1 MERISWID
9 YAKAIGIYFVV
20 LGHLSLPQIGSDFI
34 YSFHMPLFFLLAGI
48 TFKTSYDTITFLR
61 KKFHALIVPYFCFSL
76 ILFTYWFLAGRHY
89 GADVASGTSTTV
101 LQAIQ
106 HIFYGISNDIY
117 PSPLWFLTCLF
128 VCEILFYFI
137 LKQKSVILIISEIGI
152 LLTAGLTLQILGTEY
167 CPRLI
172 WNIDLV
178 CYYLPFVAL
187 GYVLQ
192 KKDFFQF
199 IFKTKWS
206 HGFSFLICA
215 LIFLGSFYASCVYQV
230 APFKNFIDIA
240 PAITGS
246 LVVIQIA
253 KLIPSNKLLSFWGKN
268 TLTLF
273 GLHTIALGF
282 IKAFIVFV
290 LHYDLS
296 IISNCVAINAGISLI
311 ALFLLMP
318 VALLFRRFAPWAI
331 GQKTSL

>member
-9 YAKAIGIYFVV
+9 YAKAIGIYLVV

-34 YSFHMPLFFLLAGI
+34 YSFHMPLFFLLAGV
-48 TFKTSYDTITFLR
+48 TFKTSYDTITFLK
-61 KKFHALIVPYFCFSL
+61 KKFYALVVPYFCFSL
-76 ILFTYWFLAGRHY
+76 ILFIYWLLIGRHY
-89 GADVASGTSTTV
+89 GADVANGSSTTV

-106 HIFYGISNDIY
+106 HIFYGFRNSIY

-137 LKQKSVILIISEIGI
+137 LKQKSIILITIEIGI

-167 CPRLI
+167 GPRLI
-172 WNIDLV
+172 WNVDLA
-178 CYYLPFVAL
+178 CYYLLFVAL

-192 KKDFFQF
+192 KKNFFQF

-215 LIFLGSFYASCVYQV
+215 LIFFGSFYASCVYHE
-230 APFKNFIDIA
+230 ALFKNFIDII
-240 PAITGS
+240 PAIAGS
-246 LVVIQIA
+246 LAVIQIA
-253 KLIPSNKLLSFWGKN
+253 KFIPSNKLLSFWGKN

-273 GLHTIALGF
+273 GLHIIALGF

-296 IISNCVAINAGISLI
+296 IINNCVAINAGISLI

-318 VALLFRRFAPWAI
+318 VAFLFRRFAPWAI
-331 GQKTSL
+331 GQKK